1 MINYESIFYGLK
13 ALLYGLPAG
22 ILVGAW
28 MYKSFGYMF
37 RFAFFLPWKEILVC
51 IAGVFIIVFATMLHA
66 GSRLKRDN
74 IIDALK
80 EENL

>member
-1 MINYESIFYGLK
+1 
-13 ALLYGLPAG
+13 
-22 ILVGAW
+22 
-28 MYKSFGYMF
+28 
-37 RFAFFLPWKEILVC
+37 LPWKEILIC
-51 IAGVFIIVFATMLHA
+51 IAGVFIIVFVTMLHA